1 MTSKEYI
8 LSEMKQKKRELQ
20 NFGIVRIGLF
30 GSYVREE
37 QSEKSDI
44 DILLEFEPEKENFD
58 NYMSVYDILE
68 NLFRNE
74 KVEIVTKN
82 GLSPYI
88 GPQILKE
95 VIGSIRL
102 ALAHHKQLQ
111 KLSQL
116 ETTVSS
122 EAQKKIHRG
131 NLLLELLKQD
141 KHTNIKWEEQVVLF
155 YTVEQGFFD
164 DIVKEKWKN
173 FEKLLLELVR
183 NRYADIL
190 KIIKNNI
197 FDYKVKTKIQEIVK
211 DFKQEFLLADK

>member
-8 LSEMKQKKRELQ
+8 LSEMKQQKRELQ

-44 DILLEFEPEKENFD
+44 DILIEFEPEKENFD

-74 KVEIVTKN
+74 KIEIVTKN

-95 VIGSIRL
+95 VI
-102 ALAHHKQLQ
+102 
-111 KLSQL
+111 
-116 ETTVSS
+116 
-122 EAQKKIHRG
+122 
-131 NLLLELLKQD
+131 
-141 KHTNIKWEEQVVLF
+141 
-155 YTVEQGFFD
+155 
-164 DIVKEKWKN
+164 
-173 FEKLLLELVR
+173 
-183 NRYADIL
+183 YA
-190 KIIKNNI
+190 
-197 FDYKVKTKIQEIVK
+197 
-211 DFKQEFLLADK
+211 